1 MRICFV
7 IGSMSFSGAE
17 KVLSALVSRM
27 AKQGHEIHIILLQ
40 EKSGKRE
47 YQKGIYLYGAYSKG
61 NRVTR
66 VFNRLR
72 LIRKNVRSIAPDL
85 VISFGYVCNIN
96 SVTAMLFNKIPL
108 VLCERNDPQYDPISS
123 FGKIK
128 REVLYNFANGYV
140 FQTEKIKS
148 YFSKSI
154 QKNSTVIP
162 NPVIEP
168 IKEVKCSKRND
179 ARGKIITIA
188 RLEDYQKNQT
198 MLIKSFSSI
207 ANEILEYDLYI
218 YGNGPDKEKYQSLIY
233 DLNMDN
239 RIFLCGSTND
249 VIKTLKEAE
258 IFVLT
263 STFEGMPNALI
274 EAMSVGLPCI
284 STDCGGGGAK
294 ALINN
299 MENGILVARND
310 YKAFQEAVVLLANND
325 GLRDRLGKEAN
336 KINQFLNMD
345 DIVEKWLAYFSNIK
359 G

>member
-1 MRICFV
+1 MKICFV

-27 AKQGHEIHIILLQ
+27 AKQGYEIHIILLQ
-40 EKSGKRE
+40 EKHGKQE
-47 YQKGIYLYGAYSKG
+47 YKKNINLYGAYTKG
-61 NRVTR
+61 HKLARI
-66 VFNRLR
+66 FNRLR
-72 LIRKNVRSIAPDL
+72 LIRKNVRSINPDL
-85 VISFGYVCNIN
+85 VVSFGYVCNIN
-96 SVTAMLFNKIPL
+96 SIAALLFNKIPL

-123 FGKIK
+123 FGKKK
-128 REVLYNFANGYV
+128 RELLYPFANGYV
-140 FQTEKIKS
+140 FQTEKIQS
-148 YFSKSI
+148 YFSNFI
-154 QKNSTVIP
+154 QRKSTVIP

-168 IKEVKCSKRND
+168 STLMSNSKGIKE
-179 ARGKIITIA
+179 RGKIITIA

-218 YGNGPDKEKYQSLIY
+218 YGNGPDKEKYQSLINE
-233 DLNMDN
+233 LNMDD
-239 RIFLCGSTND
+239 RIFLCGSTGD
-249 VIKTLKEAE
+249 VISTLKEAE

-294 ALINN
+294 ALIKDW
-299 MENGILVARND
+299 ENGIIVARND
-310 YKAFQEAVVLLANND
+310 SKAFGEAVVLLANNAD
-325 GLRDRLGKEAN
+325 LRNQLGKEAH
-336 KINQFLNMD
+336 KINQYLNIE
-345 DIVEKWLAYFSNIK
+345 DITNRWVDYFTSIK